1 MSTVTNNLSP
11 LPAADPTAPFD
22 PTAGM
27 KPSYRNGVSLQQ
39 ATGVNALANK
49 TTFLNLLVAQLK
61 NQDPLNPAD
70 GTQFVTQLAQFS
82 QLEQAVG
89 MAQDIAA
96 MRADLDKTTAPP
108 ATPAAPK
115 P

>member
-1 MSTVTNNLSP
+1 MSTITNANP
-11 LPAADPTAPFD
+11 LPAFD
-22 PTAGM
+22 PASGM
-27 KPSYRNGVSLQQ
+27 GPSYRDGINLQQ
-39 ATGVNALANK
+39 TTGVNALANK

-96 MRADLDKTTAPP
+96 IRQDLDKTA
-108 ATPAAPK
+108 AAPAAPK